1 MLYVVGIGELTHSH
15 LVYWKSLE
23 NIEYKSK
30 GNKQSNPGV
39 SSQNNIQ
46 CFFSPLFF
54 PTQYILWY
62 MNVFSEFLSE
72 LSFCSFLSLTL
83 IFLGQ
88 LSVRLYVFTVYLF

>member
-39 SSQNNIQ
+39 SSQNTFNAV
-46 CFFSPLFF
+46 F
-54 PTQYILWY
+54 P
-62 MNVFSEFLSE
+62 
-72 LSFCSFLSLTL
+72 LSFFQHNTFCGT
-83 IFLGQ
+83 
-88 LSVRLYVFTVYLF
+88 